1 MIESAMKLFEI
12 RYAFVLGWGG
22 AVRSLQSD
30 GHRPPLSN
38 LIDFHGADNN
48 VIAGAN
54 ITHGK

>member
-1 MIESAMKLFEI
+1 MKLFEI